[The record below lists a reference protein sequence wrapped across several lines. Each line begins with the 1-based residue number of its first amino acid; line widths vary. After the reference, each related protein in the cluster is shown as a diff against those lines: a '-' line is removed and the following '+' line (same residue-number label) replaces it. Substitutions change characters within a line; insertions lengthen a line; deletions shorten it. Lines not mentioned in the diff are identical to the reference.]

1 MTHDI
6 LVIRWDD
13 VSGELVVFARQ
24 PFDKEPSH
32 ATSVGNTASIAE
44 AHAFA
49 QRAVHV
55 LAQGGVDEL
64 EALRRRLAKAE
75 EVVNIARVLDSYDWC
90 DRLDDSKTSDD
101 AKSDACELGIAVHL
115 YDEAYPRPKGAGT

>member
-13 VSGELVVFARQ
+13 VSGALVVFARQ

-55 LAQGGVDEL
+55 LAQGNINEL
-64 EALRRRLAKAE
+64 EALKSLVTSLTEERDELRSRIRR
-75 EVVNIARVLDSYDWC
+75 
-90 DRLDDSKTSDD
+90 
-101 AKSDACELGIAVHL
+101 H
-115 YDEAYPRPKGAGT
+115 P